1 LRTVLATDLG
11 IWPLFK
17 DIHKVSDFMVNSREV
32 KRSLANYILLYN
44 QIYIPTGNLQILP
57 VLRIILG
64 EDIFDELVKNNVI
77 VLARYDKWFSY
88 YGNGSGLS
96 FFSIA
101 SGDAKNNLFYSYFSP
116 LDECIETALS
126 NTNPVPGSVR
136 KQELTNLLL
145 DNVIPVVENIDHN
158 TFKNETYKDIS
169 ESPYLRN
176 FLSYKNRGRSLN
188 NLKGIRANE
197 VRTYA
202 AHNVKDENNSPAIAA
217 VLQAAFD
224 NFILGIGSDLKTD
237 EITGDGASLALLKAK
252 GQRVGMPIE
261 GQKAFAQIQD
271 ISDVPD
277 IGLAF
282 ADGMITAEQLLD
294 LRESKHAE
302 AFRSW
307 LGQSN
312 PQDSHVDIVRRYVET
327 LGKPSIIESIPAKTL
342 RFAATTSI
350 GILKPPAGIAAS
362 AIDNFLLS
370 KWFPAKSPRLFL
382 KHAKSVI
389 IKSEDT
395 KTPNPPKMSG
405 RDRNRPCSCGSGKKY
420 KRCCGK

>member
-1 LRTVLATDLG
+1 MRTVLATDLG

-17 DIHKVSDFMVNSREV
+17 DLHKVSDFMVNSREV

-96 FFSIA
+96 FFSIS
-101 SGDAKNNLFYSYFSP
+101 SGQDKNNLFHSYFAP

-126 NTNPVPGSVR
+126 TTKPVSNSVR

-145 DNVIPVVENIDHN
+145 DNVIPVVENIDHK

-169 ESPYLRN
+169 ESPYLRD
-176 FLSYKNRGRSLN
+176 FLSYKNRGKSLN
-188 NLKGIRANE
+188 NLKGIGANQ

-202 AHNVKDENNSPAIAA
+202 AHNVKDENNSPAISA

-224 NFILGIGSDLKTD
+224 NFVLGIGSDLKAD
-237 EITGDGASLALLKAK
+237 EITGDGTSLALLKAK

-261 GQKAFAQIQD
+261 GQEAFAKIQD
-271 ISDVPD
+271 ITNVPD

-302 AFRSW
+302 AFRIW
-307 LGQSN
+307 LGESD
-312 PQDSHVDIVRRYVET
+312 PQDTHEDIVRRYVET
-327 LGKPSIIESIPAKTL
+327 LGKPSIIESIPIKTL

-350 GILKPPAGIAAS
+350 SALKPPAGVVAG

-370 KWFPAKSPRLFL
+370 KWFPGKSPRLFL

-389 IKSEDT
+389 VKSDNKKEPT
-395 KTPNPPKMSG
+395 PPKMSG
-405 RDRNRPCSCGSGKKY
+405 RDRNRPCSCGSGKKF
-420 KRCCGK
+420 KKCCGK